1 MLERRS
7 VNICWVQETRL
18 EESQLERLV
27 GKQKSIIYSCKEM
40 KKGSWGVETFLVN
53 KWVEKVID
61 ISRESDRVIVIK
73 ILVQG
78 VIISLISVYP
88 PVV

>member
-1 MLERRS
+1 
-7 VNICWVQETRL
+7 
-18 EESQLERLV
+18 
-27 GKQKSIIYSCKEM
+27 M
-40 KKGSWGVETFLVN
+40 KKGSWEVGTFLVN

-61 ISRESDRVIVIK
+61 ISRVSDRVIVIK
-73 ILVQG
+73 MLVQG